1 MQLKIILFSICITY
15 SSTSFSSEQLKVAF
29 GDALPPWVIP
39 ESESGILIDIIS
51 ESLRPAGYEIT
62 NVYYPYARRII
73 SYREGLVDV
82 VSDINPKVIEREDL
96 KGYFS
101 DIAYT
106 YTNYAFA
113 LKRKNYKFKKIS
125 DLGNYRL
132 LSWQGATASLGP
144 EYTEMA
150 LNNPFYSEHH
160 NQALQLKMLFLDR
173 VDVVQLDMQIFRY
186 FRSSLARSGVINTQL
201 EVDTF
206 PLFGKN
212 ESGFL
217 FRSIKARDDFNKQFK
232 QLKKSGRYDQIYA
245 YYVSIENN

>member
-1 MQLKIILFSICITY
+1 MRLKIILFCLCITCSY
-15 SSTSFSSEQLKVAF
+15 ASLSSERLKVAF
-29 GDALPPWVIP
+29 GNSLPPWVMP
-39 ESESGILIDIIS
+39 ETENGILIDIIS
-51 ESLRPAGYEIT
+51 ESLTPLGYEIT
-62 NVYYPYARRII
+62 NVYYPYARRIL
-73 SYREGLVDV
+73 SYRQGLVDV
-82 VSDINPKVIEREDL
+82 VSDVNPEVIEREDL

-106 YTNYAFA
+106 YTNYAFT
-113 LKRKNYKFKKIS
+113 LKSNNYQFKEIS
-125 DLGNYRL
+125 DLGNYRI

-144 EYTEMA
+144 EYAEMA

-186 FRSSLARSGVINTQL
+186 FRSSLAREGKINMQL

-217 FRSIKARDDFNKQFK
+217 FRSIKARDTFNKQLK
-232 QLKKSGRYDQIYA
+232 RLKKSGRYDQIYA
-245 YYVSIENN
+245 YYVSIANE

>member
-1 MQLKIILFSICITY
+1 MRLKIILFSICIAC
-15 SSTSFSSEQLKVAF
+15 SSASFSGEQLKVAF
-29 GDALPPWVIP
+29 GNALPPWVIP
-39 ESESGILIDIIS
+39 ESDSGILIDIIS
-51 ESLRPAGYEIT
+51 DSLKPAGYEIT
-62 NVYYPYARRII
+62 NVYYPYARRIL
-73 SYREGLVDV
+73 SYRQGLVDV
-82 VSDINPKVIEREDL
+82 VSDINPEVIKREDL

-106 YTNYAFA
+106 YTNYAFT
-113 LKRKNYKFKKIS
+113 LKRKNYQFKEIS
-125 DLGNYRL
+125 DLGNYHL
-132 LSWQGATASLGP
+132 LSWQGATATLGP
-144 EYTEMA
+144 EYAAMA

-212 ESGFL
+212 KCGFL
-217 FRSIKARDDFNKQFK
+217 FRSIKARDTFNKQ
-232 QLKKSGRYDQIYA
+232 LKRLKASGRYDQIYA
-245 YYVSIENN
+245 YYVSIANN

>member
-1 MQLKIILFSICITY
+1 V
-15 SSTSFSSEQLKVAF
+15 SFSGEQLKVAF
-29 GDALPPWVIP
+29 GNALPPWVIP
-39 ESESGILIDIIS
+39 ESESGIVVDIIS
-51 ESLRPAGYEIT
+51 ESLKPVGYEIT

-73 SYREGLVDV
+73 SYRQGLVDV
-82 VSDINPKVIEREDL
+82 VSDINPEVIKREGL

-101 DIAYT
+101 DIAYI

-113 LKRKNYKFKKIS
+113 LKRKNYQFKKIS
-125 DLGNYRL
+125 DLGNYHL
-132 LSWQGATASLGP
+132 LSWQGATAALGP
-144 EYTEMA
+144 EYAEMA

-186 FRSSLARSGVINTQL
+186 FRSSLARAGKINTQL

-217 FRSIKARDDFNKQFK
+217 FRSIKARNTFNT
-232 QLKKSGRYDQIYA
+232 QLKRLKESGRYDQIYA